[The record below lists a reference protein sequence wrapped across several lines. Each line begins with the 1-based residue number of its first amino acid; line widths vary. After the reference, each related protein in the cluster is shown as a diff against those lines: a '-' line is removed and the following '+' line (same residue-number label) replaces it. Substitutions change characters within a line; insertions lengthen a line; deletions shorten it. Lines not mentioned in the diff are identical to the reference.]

1 MNNKPVW
8 CLAQCGDGDC
18 VRVVMVTVSVGG
30 DCLQTVLSH
39 LRLHSVQTH
48 SNHTHRGG
56 THTVHNCIFQKCFF
70 LNNKKIFLKF
80 ILPSV
85 KIGKSLCSYQLSALR
100 YYRKVDTGLTF
111 SICFKNNERASIIHC
126 WEVCQLLDI
135 RSNPIGHIPPG
146 RLVNINHT
154 E

>member
-1 MNNKPVW
+1 MKYKPVW

-18 VRVVMVTVSVGG
+18 LSWWWLSPNCPVTPQTPLSPNT
-30 DCLQTVLSH
+30 LQPHTQRGNSHSTQLYLLKVL
-39 LRLHSVQTH
+39 
-48 SNHTHRGG
+48 
-56 THTVHNCIFQKCFF
+56 F

-80 ILPSV
+80 ILPPV